1 MPQILLTALVALRR
15 NVTRSLLTMLG
26 IVIGIAAVIAMMEIG
41 DGAAKQISSSI
52 SNMGSNV
59 IMVRSVAI
67 QRAGVSAG
75 AGSGISLTGGDCD
88 AILAD
93 CPSVCAATPSV
104 RGTSVQ
110 AIRGAN
116 NCQPERVDSGSA
128 DFFDVNEWSFEDG
141 SAFTRRDVDSAATVC
156 VLGKTV
162 ADALFPGGESPV
174 GQRIRL
180 NNVIFT
186 VCGLLKP
193 KGANLMGMDQNDM
206 VVVPWRTMRA
216 RLSRAGGTAA
226 TGSASSSASAHD
238 RAAVYA
244 ADSVRLYPSRD
255 ATQTANYLMPI
266 RFDNVN
272 NIQCKAVSAD
282 KVDAAMEEIRALLRA
297 RHRIPDGS
305 EDDFE
310 LRNMSEMLAA
320 LTSTSTLMTSL
331 LLIVALIS
339 LVVGG
344 VGIMN
349 IMLVSVT
356 ERTREIGLRMA
367 VGARSGD
374 ILSQFLVES
383 LLLCL
388 AGGVAGIATGRATS
402 ETISALKGWPVAP
415 SAAAVAVSV
424 LVSAAIGVCFGF
436 YPAWRASRLNPID
449 ALHYE

>member
-1 MPQILLTALVALRR
+1 MIQILQTALVALRR
-15 NVTRSLLTMLG
+15 NVTRSMLTMLG
-26 IVIGIAAVIAMMEIG
+26 IVIGIAAVITMMEIG
-41 DGAAKQISSSI
+41 DGAAKQISSKI

-59 IMVRSVAI
+59 IMVRSVAL

-75 AGSGISLTGGDCD
+75 AGTGITLTSQDCD
-88 AILAD
+88 AILAE
-93 CPSVCAATPSV
+93 CPSVSAATPSV
-104 RGTSVQ
+104 RGAAVQ
-110 AIRGAN
+110 AIAGSEN
-116 NCQPERVDSGSA
+116 YQPEQVSSGSA

-141 SAFTRRDVDSAATVC
+141 AAFTERDVSSAATVC

-162 ADALFPGGESPV
+162 ADALFPDGGSPV
-174 GQRIRL
+174 GRRIRL

-206 VVVPWRTMRA
+206 VVVPWTTMRNRLA
-216 RLSRAGGTAA
+216 RSGGTASTA
-226 TGSASSSASAHD
+226 SGSASHSRGD
-238 RAAVYA
+238 VYA
-244 ADSVRLYPSRD
+244 ATSVQLYPSRD
-255 ATQTANYLMPI
+255 ATQAANYLMPI

-282 KVDAAMEEIRALLRA
+282 KVDAAMDEIAALLRL
-297 RHRIPDGS
+297 RHRIPAGG

-310 LRNMSEMLAA
+310 LRNMSEMLEAM
-320 LTSTSTLMTSL
+320 TSTSALMTSL

-367 VGARSGD
+367 VGARGRD
-374 ILSQFLVES
+374 ILLQFLVES

-388 AGGVAGIATGRATS
+388 AGGVVGILGGRAAS
-402 ETISALKGWPVAP
+402 ELVSALKGWPVAP
-415 SAAAVAVSV
+415 SATAVAVSV
-424 LVSAAIGVCFGF
+424 AVSAAIGVGFGF

-449 ALHYE
+449 ALRYE

>member
-1 MPQILLTALVALRR
+1 MPQILRTALVALGR
-15 NVTRSLLTMLG
+15 NATRSLLTMLG

-41 DGAAKQISSSI
+41 DGAAKQIASSI
-52 SNMGSNV
+52 ANMGSNV

-75 AGSGISLTGGDCD
+75 AGTGITLTGADCD
-88 AILAD
+88 AILEN
-93 CPSVCAATPSV
+93 CPSVIAATPSV

-110 AIRGAN
+110 AIRGAEN
-116 NCQPERVDSGSA
+116 YQPERVDSGSA
-128 DFFDVNEWSFEDG
+128 DFFDVNEWQFSDG
-141 SAFTRRDVDSAATVC
+141 AAFTARDVASASTVC
-156 VLGKTV
+156 VLGTTV
-162 ADALFPGGESPV
+162 ADALFKDGTSPV

-206 VVVPWRTMRA
+206 IVVPWRTMRA
-216 RLSRAGGTAA
+216 RLSRSGGTASV
-226 TGSASSSASAHD
+226 GSASAVSSHSRSD
-238 RAAVYA
+238 RYA
-244 ADSVRLYPSRD
+244 ATSVSLYPSRD
-255 ATQTANYLMPI
+255 SVQTANYLMPI

-272 NIQCKAVSAD
+272 NIQCKAASS
-282 KVDAAMEEIRALLRA
+282 DAVESAMEEIRTLLRA
-297 RHRIPDGS
+297 RHRLGESDP
-305 EDDFE
+305 DDFE

-367 VGARSGD
+367 VGAHAGD
-374 ILSQFLVES
+374 ILLQFLVES

-388 AGGVAGIATGRATS
+388 AGGVAGIAGGRATS
-402 ETISALKGWPVAP
+402 EIISAVKNWPVAP
-415 SAAAVAVSV
+415 SVSAVVVSV
-424 LVSAAIGVCFGF
+424 VVSAAIGVGFGF

>member
-1 MPQILLTALVALRR
+1 MIQILQTALIALRR
-15 NVTRSLLTMLG
+15 NVTRSMLTMLG
-26 IVIGIAAVIAMMEIG
+26 IVIGIAAVITMMEIG
-41 DGAAKQISSSI
+41 NGAAEQISSKI
-52 SNMGSNV
+52 ANMGSNV
-59 IMVRSVAI
+59 IMVRSVAL

-75 AGSGISLTGGDCD
+75 AGTGITLTGADCD

-93 CPSVCAATPSV
+93 CPSVAAATPSV
-104 RGTSVQ
+104 RGSSVQ
-110 AIRGAN
+110 AIAGSEN
-116 NCQPERVDSGSA
+116 YQPEQVASGSA
-128 DFFDVNEWSFEDG
+128 DYFDVNEWSFEDG
-141 SAFTRRDVDSAATVC
+141 GPFTERDVNAAATVC
-156 VLGKTV
+156 VLGTTV
-162 ADALFPGGESPV
+162 AGALFPDGSSPV
-174 GQRIRL
+174 GRRIRL

-186 VCGLLKP
+186 VCGVLKP

-206 VVVPWRTMRA
+206 VVVPWTTMRNRLA
-216 RLSRAGGTAA
+216 RSGGTAS
-226 TGSASSSASAHD
+226 TVSGSASHSRGD
-238 RAAVYA
+238 VYA
-244 ADSVRLYPSRD
+244 ATSVQLYPSRD

-282 KVDAAMEEIRALLRA
+282 KVDAAMDEIAALLRL
-297 RHRIPDGS
+297 RHRIPEGG

-310 LRNMSEMLAA
+310 LRNMSEMLEAM
-320 LTSTSTLMTSL
+320 TSTSALMTSL

-367 VGARSGD
+367 VGARGRD
-374 ILSQFLVES
+374 ILLQFLVES

-388 AGGVAGIATGRATS
+388 AGGLLGIACGRATS
-402 ETISALKGWPVAP
+402 IVVSSVKGWPVSP

-424 LVSAAIGVCFGF
+424 AVSAAIGVGFGF
-436 YPAWRASRLNPID
+436 YPAWRASRLDPID
-449 ALHYE
+449 ALRYE